1 MKESIE
7 KVIGENQSM
16 TKIISDWLV
25 IISAN
30 YCEDCE
36 YLVEA
41 EYRSFVASKKLKAM
55 ISIII
60 MMDY

>member
-1 MKESIE
+1 
-7 KVIGENQSM
+7 M

-41 EYRSFVASKKLKAM
+41 EYRSFVASKRLKAHDQYYNNDELLAP
-55 ISIII
+55 S
-60 MMDY
+60 